1 MIRGKKFETII
12 KGKTLK
18 EIIAYKDAQGVIYDT
33 QSLALNAQNGTNLQE
48 NSTNSQNCVN
58 FGENSALNSANSQNA
73 KNANSPSS
81 TNAQNAKNT
90 NSSSVQNSQKLTPI
104 YLDGSPECLE
114 VLRHSCAHLM
124 AQAIKALYPDA
135 KFFVGPVI
143 EDGFY
148 YDFRVGEKNAGE
160 NSSQSPE
167 NSASH
172 RISEDDLPKIEAK
185 MKEFANAKLE
195 ISKYEIEKSEAVAK
209 FKDDD
214 LKQEVLLRIPQGK
227 VGIYKQG
234 DFEDLCRGPHIP
246 NTSFL
251 RFFKLTRIAGAYLG
265 GDEKREMLTRIYGT
279 AFADKESLK
288 EHLRILEEAKKR
300 DHRKL
305 GTQLKLFHFDEQ
317 IGGGLPLWL
326 NAGAR
331 MRSKLEH
338 ALYKTHRLR
347 GYEPVR
353 GPELLK
359 SEVWKISGHYT
370 NYKENMY
377 FTHIDEQE
385 YGIKPMNCVG
395 HIKIYQSEVRS
406 YRDLPIKYFEYGVV
420 HRHEKSGVLHGL
432 FRVREFTQDDA
443 HIFCTQA
450 QIKGLV
456 LEILDFVSSLM
467 QAFGFEYEMEIS
479 TKPEKAIGD
488 DEIWENA
495 TRALREALDEQGLK
509 YGIDE
514 GGGAFYG
521 PKIDIKITDALR
533 RKWQCGT
540 IQVDFNLPE
549 RFELEYTT
557 PENTKARPVMLHR
570 AILGSFE
577 RFIGI
582 LTEHCAGEFPFF
594 IAPTQVGIVPISE
607 SHLAYAKEIHT
618 ELLNLGIDGEIYSKN
633 ESLAKRIRTA
643 EQQRLPMII
652 VLGDEEVS
660 KRAVALRDRRAKTQ
674 ENLSLKEFFD
684 FVRGKLDEVRF

>member
-1 MIRGKKFETII
+1 M
-12 KGKTLK
+12 
-18 EIIAYKDAQGVIYDT
+18 
-33 QSLALNAQNGTNLQE
+33 
-48 NSTNSQNCVN
+48 
-58 FGENSALNSANSQNA
+58 
-73 KNANSPSS
+73 
-81 TNAQNAKNT
+81 
-90 NSSSVQNSQKLTPI
+90 TPI
-104 YLDGSPECLE
+104 YFDDSPECLE

-124 AQAIKALYPDA
+124 AQAIKALYPEA

-148 YDFRVGEKNAGE
+148 YDFRV
-160 NSSQSPE
+160 NSKLNDE
-167 NSASH
+167 
-172 RISEDDLPKIEAK
+172 DLPKIEAK

-195 ISKYEIEKSEAVAK
+195 ISKYEIEKSEAIAK

-234 DFEDLCRGPHIP
+234 EFEDLCRGPHLP
-246 NTSFL
+246 NTKFL
-251 RFFKLTRIAGAYLG
+251 QFFKLTRIAGAYLG

-279 AFADKESLK
+279 AFATKERLK
-288 EHLRILEEAKKR
+288 EHLFIIEEAKKR

-305 GTQLKLFHFDEQ
+305 GAELKLFHFDEQ

-326 NAGAR
+326 SSGAR
-331 MRSKLEH
+331 MRSKLEQI
-338 ALYKTHRLR
+338 LYKIHRLR

-359 SEVWKISGHYT
+359 SEAWKISGHYT

-395 HIKIYQSEVRS
+395 HIKIYQSDVRS

-443 HIFCTQA
+443 HIFCMPS
-450 QIKGLV
+450 QIKSLV
-456 LEILDFVSSLM
+456 LEILDFVGSLM
-467 QAFGFEYEMEIS
+467 RAFDFKYEMEIS
-479 TKPEKAIGD
+479 TKPEKAIGS
-488 DEIWENA
+488 DEIWQNA
-495 TRALREALDEQGLK
+495 TDALKQALDEQGLK

-521 PKIDIKITDALR
+521 PKIDIKITDALK

-549 RFELEYTT
+549 RFELEYTASD
-557 PENTKARPVMLHR
+557 NSKQRPVMIHR

-594 IAPTQVGIVPISE
+594 IAPTQVGIVIINE
-607 SHLAYAKEIHT
+607 THLNYALKIQKQ
-618 ELLNLGIDGEIYSKN
+618 LLNLGIDSEIYDKN
-633 ESLAKRIRTA
+633 ESLSKKIRNA
-643 EQQRLPMII
+643 EKQKLPMIV
-652 VLGDEEVS
+652 VLGDEEVANES
-660 KRAVALRDRRAKTQ
+660 VALRDRRAKEQ
-674 ENLSLKEFFD
+674 ENLSLKEFFE
-684 FVRGKLDEVRF
+684 FVKGKLDEVHF